1 MLQLCGADNVSGQ
14 RKFKSYTITPVLAD
28 PYRSPAAGR
37 VTRTVFIA
45 LPVLWVIIVGLVL
58 RLVNQCESEI
68 RMAVVA

>member
-1 MLQLCGADNVSGQ
+1 M
-14 RKFKSYTITPVLAD
+14 LAD